1 MPQLF
6 CIYRQTPIYNRF
18 SDHLEGALIRPLGMT
33 YHTAAL
39 AQKLA
44 DLIDQRHPEGDAIHW
59 AGPVGDATWQ
69 ARFGVQRFYDH
80 HRLG

>member
-18 SDHLEGALIRPLGMT
+18 ADHLEGALIRPLPMAYCT
-33 YHTAAL
+33 QAL
-39 AQKLA
+39 AAKLA
-44 DLIDQRHPEGDAIHW
+44 DLLDQRSAGGDAVHW

-69 ARFGVQRFYDH
+69 ARFGVEMFYSEDIDQ
-80 HRLG
+80 